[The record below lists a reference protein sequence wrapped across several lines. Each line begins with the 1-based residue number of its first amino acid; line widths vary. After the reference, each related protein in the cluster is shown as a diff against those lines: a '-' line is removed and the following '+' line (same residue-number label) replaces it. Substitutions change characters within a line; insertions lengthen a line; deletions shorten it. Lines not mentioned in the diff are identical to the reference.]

1 MNERA
6 RRLESITDVDAN
18 LVEDHRLSPLVHDFS
33 GQREVDNVHRVFEIV
48 QRNSRITAVAWRV
61 IGRTRATLRAG
72 RQSDGESARQAD
84 GETVR
89 ERLNWRV
96 RQ

>member
-33 GQREVDNVHRVFEIV
+33 GQREVDNIHQVFEIV

-61 IGRTRATLRAG
+61 VGRTRGPFEQADSQIVRVRG
-72 RQSDGESARQAD
+72 RQTGRQ
-84 GETVR
+84 
-89 ERLNWRV
+89 
-96 RQ
+96 